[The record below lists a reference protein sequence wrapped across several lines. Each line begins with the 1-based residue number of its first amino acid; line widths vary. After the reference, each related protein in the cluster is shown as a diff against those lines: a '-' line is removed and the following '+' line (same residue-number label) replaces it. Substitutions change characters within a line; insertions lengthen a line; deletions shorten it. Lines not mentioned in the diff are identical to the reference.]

1 METPEAY
8 VVDTIIGVTSFSKE
22 RYVGFFFIY
31 YNWENIERKRS
42 IKMEMGEYVEEEK
55 DGVKCGG
62 VQRRETGMSGLCTVL
77 VLSWDSDLWN
87 RLDWNGERERGQR
100 HWVVIGGEG
109 SCGRWDHTIDTN
121 KQEERE
127 IKGCFI
133 ELKENLIWCH
143 FEIIHINIYDYETS
157 YELYNNIN

>member
-87 RLDWNGERERGQR
+87 RLDWNGERERGQFLFFPPF
-100 HWVVIGGEG
+100 
-109 SCGRWDHTIDTN
+109 S
-121 KQEERE
+121 
-127 IKGCFI
+127 
-133 ELKENLIWCH
+133 
-143 FEIIHINIYDYETS
+143 
-157 YELYNNIN
+157 

>member
-87 RLDWNGERERGQR
+87 RLDWNGERERGLYPPFV
-100 HWVVIGGEG
+100 WLIFFPLL
-109 SCGRWDHTIDTN
+109 
-121 KQEERE
+121 
-127 IKGCFI
+127 FI
-133 ELKENLIWCH
+133 VL
-143 FEIIHINIYDYETS
+143 
-157 YELYNNIN
+157 